1 LLIAYDSEYP
11 EPLHATRPLPDVAGV
26 CLLLAPEHSER
37 SLARITITPTTV
49 AAETLTDPALE
60 FLRTT
65 IPALRALPLLLK
77 LATGEGGLVCLD
89 YLPPMQL
96 QVDVQPC

>member
-1 LLIAYDSEYP
+1 M
-11 EPLHATRPLPDVAGV
+11 HHGGRNRRRRP
-26 CLLLAPEHSER
+26 
-37 SLARITITPTTV
+37 SL
-49 AAETLTDPALE
+49 LTDAALE
-60 FLRTT
+60 ALRTT

-77 LATGEGGLVCLD
+77 LATGEGGQVCLD